1 MVIKSWSKLSL
12 LFVIFIIILLGCEK
26 DPKQDDGQITDGI
39 SFTSFKLEKKHNP
52 HLKEDITFV
61 IGKESIETNGLSRY
75 FPKVVPTYSANVDN
89 IEINGKKQTS
99 GLDTLD
105 LRENLKYTLIS
116 SDGLKKTYEIGIR
129 WSSEIAQLKIK
140 ILNQASITSKT
151 TYVDA
156 SIAFEGKNF
165 YKDLNGDGQIRG
177 RGNSTWGM
185 PKKPYK
191 IKLKSDA
198 SLAGLKP
205 EKDWVLL
212 ANFLD
217 GTHLLN
223 PVAFKIASQL
233 EMPYTNNAIP
243 VELSLNG
250 AYAGLYLLTEQ
261 IEVKKN
267 RVDIGKDGL
276 LLQLDT
282 YYDEEYKFRST
293 PYNLPVLIMNPELTS
308 QSQVDPIKNDFNT
321 LTNLIS
327 APQFP
332 NNNYSDFFDI
342 DAFANFMI
350 VSMLTDN
357 GELNH
362 PKSTFIHKTTTGKY
376 SMGPVWDFDWAY
388 GYEGTQIHFIK
399 SNNPIFWNS
408 NPLGKQFF
416 SQLIKDPKSKALI
429 KQKWANYKANHFN
442 NLMTYI
448 DEYAFLI
455 SDARQLDFEKWK
467 RGNFNYKTDVENL
480 KTWLQ
485 NRSEYLTTYI
495 NTL

>member
-1 MVIKSWSKLSL
+1 
-12 LFVIFIIILLGCEK
+12 
-26 DPKQDDGQITDGI
+26 
-39 SFTSFKLEKKHNP
+39 
-52 HLKEDITFV
+52 
-61 IGKESIETNGLSRY
+61 
-75 FPKVVPTYSANVDN
+75 
-89 IEINGKKQTS
+89 
-99 GLDTLD
+99 
-105 LRENLKYTLIS
+105 
-116 SDGLKKTYEIGIR
+116 
-129 WSSEIAQLKIK
+129 
-140 ILNQASITSKT
+140 
-151 TYVDA
+151 
-156 SIAFEGKNF
+156 
-165 YKDLNGDGQIRG
+165 
-177 RGNSTWGM
+177 
-185 PKKPYK
+185 
-191 IKLKSDA
+191 
-198 SLAGLKP
+198 
-205 EKDWVLL
+205 
-212 ANFLD
+212 
-217 GTHLLN
+217 
-223 PVAFKIASQL
+223 
-233 EMPYTNNAIP
+233 
-243 VELSLNG
+243 
-250 AYAGLYLLTEQ
+250 
-261 IEVKKN
+261 
-267 RVDIGKDGL
+267 
-276 LLQLDT
+276 
-282 YYDEEYKFRST
+282 
-293 PYNLPVLIMNPELTS
+293 MNPELTS

-408 NPLGKQFF
+408 NPIGKQFF

-442 NLMTYI
+442 NLMKYI

-485 NRSEYLTTYI
+485 NRSEYITSYV